1 MQAPEPLKRSLRSLR
16 RSQRKLARRKAGS
29 RNRAKARGD
38 VGRRHR
44 RMASIRRDFLHQ
56 LSHRITAAAQVVQ
69 VETLSL
75 KGWQRMWGRKT
86 SALAPG
92 ELLRQLE
99 YKAQWRGGTFVKVA
113 RDFPSSQLCHD
124 CGERKGKLGPAVRR
138 WRCFACGT
146 LQDRDD
152 NAALNIR
159 DWPGAT
165 RPLPVDASGK
175 TFSVKAPA
183 VEAGTES
190 LERQI
195 NHG

>member
-1 MQAPEPLKRSLRSLR
+1 M
-16 RSQRKLARRKAGS
+16 
-29 RNRAKARGD
+29 
-38 VGRRHR
+38 
-44 RMASIRRDFLHQ
+44 
-56 LSHRITAAAQVVQ
+56 
-69 VETLSL
+69 ETLSI
-75 KGWQRMWGRKT
+75 KGWQRLWGRKT
-86 SALAPG
+86 SDLAPG
-92 ELLRQLE
+92 ELLRQLK
-99 YKAQWRGGTFVKVA
+99 YKATWKGGRFVQA
-113 RDFPSSQLCHD
+113 DRHFPSSQLCHGCEERGD
-124 CGERKGKLGPAVRR
+124 RLALDVRTWTCAHCGSIL
-138 WRCFACGT
+138 
-146 LQDRDD
+146 DRDA